1 MKTLFIISSILFS
14 NILLAKC
21 NTRAIGVIHESG
33 FGISFGGGGSSSGSF
48 DKNVTNVP
56 LTINGELA
64 CFKKTSKF
72 DIKAESK
79 KDSEQKNKMV
89 ITPMK
94 LEYENI
100 PNPHFRQYFFI
111 ENNAN
116 PLLRKIHQMSFVC
129 TGEIPLSIEAT
140 SDNVLKVLSDN
151 SSASV
156 SVSHVFATGAAAD
169 NLKRAN
175 FKFST
180 QPTFD
185 FFGKLYKD
193 KSSKEIAANDC
204 CNDVRIP
211 SILNSTSINS
221 LAGVERSIASNFTTM
236 GAEVPNGCSADFIK
250 TMNSY
255 LLENYKNNESLKDY
269 KISEK
274 WFSND
279 LVIEW

>member
-1 MKTLFIISSILFS
+1 MKTLFILSSLFISTSIW
-14 NILLAKC
+14 AKC
-21 NTRAIGVIHESG
+21 NTGAIGVYHQTG

-72 DIKAESK
+72 DIKGESK
-79 KDSEQKNKMV
+79 KGGEQKNKMV
-89 ITPMK
+89 LTKMK

-100 PNPHFRQYFFI
+100 PNPHFRQYIFI
-111 ENNAN
+111 ENDSN

-129 TGEIPLSIEAT
+129 SGEIPLSIEAT
-140 SDNVLKVLSDN
+140 SDHVLKVLSDN

-156 SVSHVFATGAAAD
+156 NVSHVFATGAAAD
-169 NLKRAN
+169 NLKKTN
-175 FKFST
+175 FKLST

-185 FFGKLYKD
+185 FFKQLYKE
-193 KSSKEIAANDC
+193 KTTKEMASAAC
-204 CNDVRIP
+204 CNDARIP
-211 SILNSTSINS
+211 SILSDTSIRA
-221 LAGVERSIASNFTTM
+221 LAGVERTVASSFTTM

-250 TMNSY
+250 TMNNY
-255 LLENYKNNESLKDY
+255 LLENYKENESLTDY

-274 WFSND
+274 WFSSD
-279 LVIEW
+279 LVFEW

>member
-14 NILLAKC
+14 NTLLAKC

-33 FGISFGGGGSSSGSF
+33 FGISFGGGGSSAGSF

-72 DIKAESK
+72 DIKGESK
-79 KDSEQKNKMV
+79 KDGEQKNKMV

-100 PNPHFRQYFFI
+100 PNPHFRQYIFI
-111 ENNAN
+111 ENDSN

-140 SDNVLKVLSDN
+140 SDHVLKVLSDT

-156 SVSHVFATGAAAD
+156 NVSHVFATGAAAD

-175 FKFST
+175 FKLST

-185 FFGKLYKD
+185 FFGKIYKD
-193 KSSKEIAANDC
+193 KTAKEVAAMDC
-204 CNDVRIP
+204 CNDVRVP

-250 TMNSY
+250 TMNNY
-255 LLENYKNNESLKDY
+255 LLENYKENESLKDY

-274 WFSND
+274 WFSSD
-279 LVIEW
+279 LVFEW